1 MTSAGIDPKRAFV
14 ESASS
19 RRRARRSLN
28 VTAQRRILAS
38 ARKYLREHSDRP
50 IYADE
55 VREAL
60 NVSQASLTDAFLS
73 RLGVTPERFLTLRRL
88 RLVRAALR
96 PRVAPTA
103 SVKSVAVA
111 HGFWDLRRF
120 YADYHGAFGEWPFET
135 VLRGRGW
142 WLFTCEPLR

>member
-1 MTSAGIDPKRAFV
+1 MTVRWRRSFRTSFRRLNGITEMCDGGVVMSAGINSKRAFV

-73 RLGVTPERFLTLRRL
+73 RLGVTPERFLALRRL
-88 RLVRAALR
+88 RLV
-96 PRVAPTA
+96 
-103 SVKSVAVA
+103 
-111 HGFWDLRRF
+111 
-120 YADYHGAFGEWPFET
+120 
-135 VLRGRGW
+135 
-142 WLFTCEPLR
+142 